1 VNNVDGTQMAAKIN
15 GTFEIDEN
23 SFEFLATARNNL
35 QIFGFIEGAI
45 QNEYQPYP
53 IGFGF
58 GLTQVSVS
66 SILSA
71 TIGFGRGDPLSA
83 AKLHIKFSS
92 RL

>member
-1 VNNVDGTQMAAKIN
+1 MMEYEITTQKELRKAFWQGYKTLNNTDI
-15 GTFEIDEN
+15 
-23 SFEFLATARNNL
+23 
-35 QIFGFIEGAI
+35 IELYNEVTGKPLT
-45 QNEYQPYP
+45 QNEYNPYP

-58 GLTQVSVS
+58 GLTQVSFS